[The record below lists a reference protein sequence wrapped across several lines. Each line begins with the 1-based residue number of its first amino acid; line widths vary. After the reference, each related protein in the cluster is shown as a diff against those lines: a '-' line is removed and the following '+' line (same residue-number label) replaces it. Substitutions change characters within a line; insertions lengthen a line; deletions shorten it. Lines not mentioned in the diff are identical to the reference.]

1 MPPEDP
7 SIFDTVTSSERM
19 LEWVEE
25 GQATL
30 SQIIAGTQQAI
41 KDFNVTLVEDAS
53 NGGSLVQRFAT
64 FYRNRNDGREYFSD
78 VANPRKLAAKILQRG
93 KLKNDTE
100 WYLLKELTTAA
111 DQTLFTPAETDTI
124 DRMLATYETGARPD

>member
-1 MPPEDP
+1 MPPEDQF
-7 SIFDTVTSSERM
+7 IFDMVTSSERM

-30 SQIIAGTQQAI
+30 GQIIAGTQQAI
-41 KDFNVTLVEDAS
+41 NDFNVTLVADAS

-64 FYRNRNDGREYFSD
+64 FYSNRHDGREYFSD
-78 VANPRKLAAKILQRG
+78 VANPRKLAAKILRRG